1 MIFWGQSSLNSFLED
16 TLPRLCRATC
26 LSYQI
31 ISRYITLQRF
41 VWWNVP
47 RRLWAHRCL
56 LVGFMK
62 CCLLVC
68 VYAGCDSEKWALF
81 VQVVLKPKGGRN
93 KAYRFQWASAN
104 LHLHLCRSI
113 SEKKSKTYI
122 FKFLRFDIYLISYF
136 FLNLCENLELGCCLK
151 RAQSKQLPKFKN
163 WQNHFDHL
171 YIHTHKYTK
180 LYVFYNYQTLTF
192 ITDTHKHFDPFTH
205 TILLTVSWSS
215 DTQMT

>member
-1 MIFWGQSSLNSFLED
+1 MSF
-16 TLPRLCRATC
+16 
-26 LSYQI
+26 
-31 ISRYITLQRF
+31 ISNHITLHHLAK

-47 RRLWAHRCL
+47 RRLWAHRSVSVGGIYEVLFASLCL
-56 LVGFMK
+56 CRMRQWEMSSFCASCPQTK
-62 CCLLVC
+62 ERKEQ
-68 VYAGCDSEKWALF
+68 SS
-81 VQVVLKPKGGRN
+81 
-93 KAYRFQWASAN
+93 FQWASAN
-104 LHLHLCRSI
+104 LHLHSSRSI

-122 FKFLRFDIYLISYF
+122 FKFLRIDIYLISYF

-151 RAQSKQLPKFKN
+151 RAQSKPLPKFKN

-192 ITDTHKHFDPFTH
+192 ITATHKHFDQFTH